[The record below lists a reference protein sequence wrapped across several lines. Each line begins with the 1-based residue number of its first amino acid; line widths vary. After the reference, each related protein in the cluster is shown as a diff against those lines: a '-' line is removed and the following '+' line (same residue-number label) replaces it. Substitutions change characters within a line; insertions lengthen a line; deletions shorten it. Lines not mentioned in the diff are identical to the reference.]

1 MRKFIPLSTFKSLY
15 SNQSD
20 LLTQEGM
27 NSFRLRLLDEGTALA
42 SHAGFSTEDVVAFME
57 TLNDPTN
64 VVFYGW
70 IERDRALCGC
80 LLGEKLTRFSD
91 TTQQLKHTLATSY
104 QRFLSPALADRLLKT
119 PCHSD
124 AELEISFSYV
134 QLLDVDHRAVVENER
149 FRSIKD
155 RLNMIEQLSETSEN
169 EQDLVDVLKPLC
181 SDEIIACINYLSRAS
196 YALKLS
202 YVDNILNAI
211 RGGGCTVRLANW
223 LLERLKLVE
232 LNQEHAYKINDLS
245 RDLRQ
250 GRLTV
255 RNHKKGRTPIRWRA
269 VLTTLFISVLLLGT
283 IYILVFKPFSEVEST
298 ELSSNTSFREFS
310 REERIQMDSL
320 LREMDHPF
328 EELDTLDPMSTPIPI
343 GVDLNLTLRKPYKN
357 QLMESIYE
365 DLIADCDLKINL
377 PTDSCFASKTV
388 SYRNYTGVKSLA
400 SKSGSHRAVVR
411 NESDYSVIL
420 YIAENS
426 SGGSVHGAI
435 IKPNETIEFAIGISN
450 TLCIV
455 AGNQF
460 QAFKAPA
467 GAKSEELPSG
477 KFTHHFCDTDLNYE
491 ETINT
496 AYEFLH
502 PREGKNKFMVMGAKS
517 GYVHLV
523 DVHQVCEEY

>member
-1 MRKFIPLSTFKSLY
+1 MRKFIPLSTFKPLY
-15 SNQSD
+15 SNQAD
-20 LLTQEGM
+20 LLTEVGM
-27 NSFRLRLLDEGTALA
+27 VSFRAQLTTEGVSLA
-42 SHAGFSTEDVVAFME
+42 AQAGFSTEDVITFME
-57 TLNDPTN
+57 TLNDPSN

-70 IERDRALCGC
+70 IERDLALTDC
-80 LLGEKLTRFSD
+80 LLEKKMIRFSD
-91 TTQQLKHTLATSY
+91 TAQHLKHTLAESY
-104 QRFLSPALADRLLKT
+104 QRFVSPVLANRLLKT
-119 PCHSD
+119 SYASD
-124 AELEISFSYV
+124 AELEIAFSYV
-134 QLLDVDHRAVVENER
+134 QLLDLDHRAVVENHLFRGINER
-149 FRSIKD
+149 LRK
-155 RLNMIEQLSETSEN
+155 LEELSETSKN
-169 EQDLVDVLKPLC
+169 EQDLVNVLKPLC
-181 SDEIIACINYLSRAS
+181 SDEIIVCVNYLSRAS

-223 LLERLKLVE
+223 MLERLKLVE

-250 GRLTV
+250 GLLTV

-269 VLTTLFISVLLLGT
+269 VFTTLFISILLLGT

-298 ELSSNTSFREFS
+298 ELSNNTSFREFS

-328 EELDTLDPMSTPIPI
+328 EELDTLDPLTAPIPI

-365 DLIADCDLKINL
+365 DLIADCDLKINH

-388 SYRNYTGVKSLA
+388 SYRNYSGVKSLA

-411 NESDYSVIL
+411 NESDYNVIL
-420 YIAENS
+420 YVAENS

-450 TLCIV
+450 TMCIV

>member
-27 NSFRLRLLDEGTALA
+27 NSFRSRLMEEGTALA
-42 SHAGFSTEDVVAFME
+42 SQAGFSTEDLVAFME
-57 TLNDPTN
+57 TLNDPSN

-70 IERDRALCGC
+70 IERDRALYAC
-80 LLGEKLTRFSD
+80 LIGEKLMRFSD
-91 TTQQLKHTLATSY
+91 TTQQLKHTLAKAY

-119 PCHSD
+119 PCPSD
-124 AELEISFSYV
+124 VELEISFSYV
-134 QLLDVDHRAVVENER
+134 QLLDVDHRAVVENEL

-155 RLNMIEQLSETSEN
+155 RLNRIEQLSETSES
-169 EQDLVDVLKPLC
+169 EQDLVNVLKPLC
-181 SDEIIACINYLSRAS
+181 SDEVIACVNYVSRAS

-211 RGGGCTVRLANW
+211 RAGGCTLRLANW
-223 LLERLKLVE
+223 LLERLQLVE
-232 LNQEHAYKINDLS
+232 LNQEHAHKITDLW

-269 VLTTLFISVLLLGT
+269 ALSALFIAILLLGT
-283 IYILVFKPFSEVEST
+283 VYILVFKPFSEVEST
-298 ELSSNTSFREFS
+298 DLSSNTSFREFS
-310 REERIQMDSL
+310 KEERMRMDSL

-328 EELDTLDPMSTPIPI
+328 EKEDTIDPMLSPIPTGI
-343 GVDLNLTLRKPYKN
+343 DLDLTLRKPFTN
-357 QLMESIYE
+357 RLMESIHE
-365 DLIADCDLKINL
+365 DLMDDVDLKINY
-377 PTDSCFASKTV
+377 PKDSCLASKTV
-388 SYRNYTGVKSLA
+388 AFRNYAGVKSLA
-400 SKSGSHRAVVR
+400 SKSGSERALVR

-420 YIAENS
+420 YIAEDTPD
-426 SGGSVHGAI
+426 GSVHAVL
-435 IKPNETIEFAIGISN
+435 IKRNETVEFNINVTN
-450 TLCIV
+450 TITIV

-467 GAKSEELPSG
+467 GAKPEELPSG

-496 AYEFLH
+496 TYQFLH
-502 PREGKNKFMVMGAKS
+502 PREGKNKFMIMGAKS

-523 DVHQVCEEY
+523 DVNQVCEEY